1 MTKFPEN
8 FLWGGATSA
17 MQIEGAYGT
26 SNRGLNINDVNTA
39 GTKTSPRFTTVI
51 NPDGSKEMYPM
62 FSKDLPEGSKMA
74 CFEDLYYPNLK
85 AIDFYHHYK
94 EDIALLAEMGFR
106 VFRMSIMWS
115 RLFPKGNEEKPDTE
129 GIQFYHNVFAEL
141 RKHNIEPLVTIWHS
155 EDPVYLVNEIGGW
168 NNRDMIRYFDR
179 YAETV
184 LREYKDEVRY
194 WLTFNELN
202 NGIMFLDWI
211 KGSADRQGRAQKT
224 FQQLHHKLLASA
236 HTVKKAHEINP
247 DNKVGCMIAYAV
259 NYPLTCNPEDVMK
272 QLETAQW
279 LNWYTG
285 DTQVKGHYPYFAKKF
300 LDREGVTL
308 DIREND
314 LKELEEGKVDFFSFS
329 YYSSACVTVQKN
341 YETSGG
347 NFTMGA
353 KNPYLKYSEWGW
365 AMDPSGLRYA
375 LNEIYSRYEVPVI
388 VVENGLG
395 AVDTIE
401 ADETINDDY
410 RIEYLREHIKAI
422 REAINDGV
430 DLFGYCSWGCIDEI
444 SAASGQM
451 NKRYGFI
458 YVDLDDE
465 GNGTLK
471 RSKKKSFDW
480 YKKVI
485 ATNGEDLD

>member
-1 MTKFPEN
+1 MNKFPEN
-8 FLWGGATSA
+8 FLWGGASSA
-17 MQIEGAYGT
+17 MQIEGGYES
-26 SNRGLNINDVNTA
+26 SNRGLNINDMCTA
-39 GTKTSPRFTTVI
+39 GSKTAPRMTTI
-51 NPDGSKEMYPM
+51 QKADGTFEQYPM
-62 FSKDLPEGSKMA
+62 FSKDLPEGAKMVTM
-74 CFEDLYYPNLK
+74 EDLYYPNRQ

-94 EDIALLAEMGFR
+94 EDIAMLGEMGFK

-115 RLFPKGNEEKPDTE
+115 RLFPNGDEEKPDEE
-129 GIQFYHNVFAEL
+129 GIAFYHSVFAEL
-141 RKHNIEPLVTIWHS
+141 KKYGIEPLVTIWHS
-155 EDPVYLVNEIGGW
+155 EDPVGLVNSIGGW
-168 NNRDMIRYFDR
+168 NSREMIKHFDR
-179 YAETV
+179 YARTV
-184 LREYKDEVRY
+184 LEEYKGEVKY

-211 KGSADRQGRAQKT
+211 QGSGDKKERAQAT
-224 FQQLHHKLLASA
+224 FQQLHHKLIASA
-236 HTVKKAHEINP
+236 HAVKTAHEIDP
-247 DNKVGCMIAYAV
+247 SNKVGCMIAYAV
-259 NYPLTCNPEDVMK
+259 SYPLTPDPADSMK
-272 QLETAQW
+272 QVETAQW

-285 DTQVKGHYPYFAKKF
+285 DTQVKGRYPYFAKKF
-300 LDREGVTL
+300 WDREGVT
-308 DIREND
+308 IQMEEND
-314 LKELEEGKVDFFSFS
+314 LKDLEEGKVDFFSFS
-329 YYSSACVTVQKN
+329 YYSSSCVTAAKD
-341 YETSGG
+341 YEVSGG

-375 LNEIYSRYEVPVI
+375 LNEIYGRYEIPCI

-395 AVDTIE
+395 AMDQIE
-401 ADETINDDY
+401 EDGSIHDPY

-422 REAINDGV
+422 AQAIDDGV

-458 YVDLDDE
+458 HVDLDDE

-471 RSKKKSFDW
+471 RRKKDSFDW

-485 ATNGEDLD
+485 ATNGEQLQ

>member
-1 MTKFPEN
+1 MKKFPEN

-17 MQIEGAYGT
+17 MQIEGGYGE
-26 SNRGLNINDVNTA
+26 SKRGLNINDMNTA
-39 GTKTSPRFTTVI
+39 GSKTMPRMTTI
-51 NPDGSKEMYPM
+51 QYADGSFEQYPM
-62 FSKDLPEGSKMA
+62 FSKDLPENAKMVTMD
-74 CFEDLYYPNLK
+74 DLYYPNRR

-94 EDIALLAEMGFR
+94 EDIALLAEMGFK

-115 RLFPKGNEEKPDTE
+115 RLFPKGNEEKADEE
-129 GIQFYHNVFAEL
+129 GLKFYHDVFNEL
-141 RKHNIEPLVTIWHS
+141 HKYNIEPLVTIWHS

-168 NNRDMIRYFDR
+168 NNRKMIEYFDR

-184 LREYKDEVRY
+184 LTEFKDDVKY

-211 KGSADRQGRAQKT
+211 KGSGDKKQRAQAT

-236 HTVKKAHEINP
+236 HTVRKAHAIDPE
-247 DNKVGCMIAYAV
+247 NKVGCMIAYAV
-259 NYPLTCNPEDVMK
+259 NYPLTADPADNLK
-272 QLETAQW
+272 QIETAKW
-279 LNWYTG
+279 LNWYTA
-285 DTQVKGHYPYFAKKF
+285 DTQVRGKYPYFAKKF
-300 LDREGVTL
+300 WDREGVDL
-308 DIREND
+308 KIEEND

-329 YYSSACVTVQKN
+329 YYSSACVSAKDD
-341 YETSGG
+341 YEVSGG

-365 AMDPSGLRYA
+365 AMDPQGLRYA
-375 LNEIYSRYEVPVI
+375 LNEIYGRYEIPCI

-401 ADETINDDY
+401 EDGSIHDTY

-422 REAINDGV
+422 REAIDDGV

-458 YVDLDDE
+458 HVDLDDE
-465 GNGTLK
+465 GNGTLV
-471 RSKKKSFDW
+471 RRKKDSFEW

-485 ATNGEDLD
+485 ASNGEEL